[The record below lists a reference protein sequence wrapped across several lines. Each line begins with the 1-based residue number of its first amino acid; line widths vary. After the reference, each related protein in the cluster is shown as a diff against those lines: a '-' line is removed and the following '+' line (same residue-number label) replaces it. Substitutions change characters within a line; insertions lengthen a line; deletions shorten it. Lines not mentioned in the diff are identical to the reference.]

1 MNTNTSDRKF
11 ELDWIRVMAILVVF
25 VYHSTRFFSLSNWHV
40 KNTNTYVWVEIWIN
54 FANLWM
60 MPLFFII
67 SGASLFFAL
76 SKTSGWKKFYNNKFS
91 RLMVPVLF
99 ATITHSALQI
109 YLERLNHGQ
118 FSGSFLSFLPGYFS
132 GLYLEIGGAGNFA
145 FHGMH
150 LWYLLFLFFYSL
162 LCYPLFT
169 WLTGNGH
176 QTLNRI
182 TNMFVLPGLI
192 YLLFPIPLLILKL
205 IIPHSVLSVGNG
217 GWGFLYYL
225 WFLIAGFLIASSD
238 KLAWQIRDNRGISLL
253 LASILTILYLYQC
266 FSPSIIMFPGQI
278 SPWIHSSLRFVCA
291 WSWLFS
297 ILGFGMRHL
306 SFDRTILGQL
316 NEGVLPFYIL
326 HQTVLLWVGYYI
338 MSMEIHDGLKWVIIT
353 IVSFSLIICLYM
365 LIIRKIDL
373 IRFLFG
379 MKTSHP
385 FFQRLRKRNALF
397 VLHLFYIGLIVIA
410 VNNPSAGS
418 YSNRSPM
425 PITFDKEKD
434 ILLDSQSIINQSST
448 GVRLIR
454 DGNASSGKAIEFSSG
469 ALPKPVADPQVYVEM
484 NFYAPAGSYIVWL
497 RGKSD
502 TDSIYTDSIWLQ
514 VDTQVGTQ
522 NGRMLGNWLNI
533 HPADTW
539 AWASDGVKPVTIL
552 LKHSGDHTLRIMPRQ
567 TPHQID
573 QVWLSR
579 FQYRIPDTVE
589 IIE

>member
-76 SKTSGWKKFYNNKFS
+76 SKTRGWKKFYNNKFS

-238 KLAWQIRDNRGISLL
+238 KLAWQIRDNRGIYLL
-253 LASILTILYLYQC
+253 LAIILTILYLYQC

-306 SFDRTILGQL
+306 SFDRPILGQL

-425 PITFDKEKD
+425 PITFDKEQD

>member
-76 SKTSGWKKFYNNKFS
+76 SKTRGWKKFYNNKFS

-306 SFDRTILGQL
+306 SFDRPILGQL

-425 PITFDKEKD
+425 PITFDKEK
-434 ILLDSQSIINQSST
+434 
-448 GVRLIR
+448 G
-454 DGNASSGKAIEFSSG
+454 
-469 ALPKPVADPQVYVEM
+469 
-484 NFYAPAGSYIVWL
+484 
-497 RGKSD
+497 
-502 TDSIYTDSIWLQ
+502 
-514 VDTQVGTQ
+514 
-522 NGRMLGNWLNI
+522 LN
-533 HPADTW
+533 
-539 AWASDGVKPVTIL
+539 K
-552 LKHSGDHTLRIMPRQ
+552 
-567 TPHQID
+567 
-573 QVWLSR
+573 
-579 FQYRIPDTVE
+579 FQKLYEENV
-589 IIE
+589 

>member
-76 SKTSGWKKFYNNKFS
+76 SKTRGWKKFYNNKFS

-253 LASILTILYLYQC
+253 LAIILTILYLYQC

-306 SFDRTILGQL
+306 SFDRPILGQL

>member
-1 MNTNTSDRKF
+1 
-11 ELDWIRVMAILVVF
+11 
-25 VYHSTRFFSLSNWHV
+25 
-40 KNTNTYVWVEIWIN
+40 
-54 FANLWM
+54 
-60 MPLFFII
+60 
-67 SGASLFFAL
+67 
-76 SKTSGWKKFYNNKFS
+76 
-91 RLMVPVLF
+91 
-99 ATITHSALQI
+99 
-109 YLERLNHGQ
+109 
-118 FSGSFLSFLPGYFS
+118 
-132 GLYLEIGGAGNFA
+132 
-145 FHGMH
+145 
-150 LWYLLFLFFYSL
+150 
-162 LCYPLFT
+162 
-169 WLTGNGH
+169 
-176 QTLNRI
+176 
-182 TNMFVLPGLI
+182 MFVLPGLI
-192 YLLFPIPLLILKL
+192 YLLFPIPLLILEL
-205 IIPHSVLSVGNG
+205 IIPHSVLSIGNG

-253 LASILTILYLYQC
+253 LAIILTILYLYQC
-266 FSPSIIMFPGQI
+266 FSPSIIVFPAQI

-297 ILGFGMRHL
+297 ILGFGMRYL
-306 SFDRTILGQL
+306 SFDRPILGRL

-338 MSMEIHDGLKWVIIT
+338 MSMETHDGLKWVIVA

-410 VNNPSAGS
+410 VNNPLVGS
-418 YSNRSPM
+418 RSNRSPM
-425 PITFDKEKD
+425 SITFDKGKD
-434 ILLDSQSIINQSST
+434 IILDSQSIINQSST

-454 DGNASSGKAIEFSSG
+454 DDNTSTGEAIEFSSG
-469 ALPKPVADPQVYVEM
+469 ALPKPVTDPQVYVEM
-484 NFYAPAGSYIVWL
+484 HFYAPAGSYIVWL

-514 VDTQVGTQ
+514 VDTQVGTKS
-522 NGRMLGNWLNI
+522 GRMLGNWLNI

-552 LKHSGDHTLRIMPRQ
+552 LKHSGNHTLRIQPRQ